1 MHSKKTTVPT
11 CRAALAAAL
20 AAFLAS
26 AAGAVS
32 LGDLKVESAPG
43 EPFDAVLEIHDVD
56 FSVSPL
62 LVRIAPAATYE
73 REGIEP
79 PEAAGSLRLTRDANP
94 GGVRVRVA
102 GDAVPEGR
110 FPLLIELNAGGAVTL
125 RRYEIV
131 SGPEGLR
138 VEPVAESTHL
148 GGALVPLATPD
159 ATPDATPSNAS
170 NGSNASSAASASSEA
185 HAAASSSTAS
195 SSASSTEPKAEKTEK
210 AAAPKPRK
218 KGRYGPRV
226 VREYVALNGFDA
238 HGTFP
243 IRQDMTFWS
252 IAKLYWPRYEGATME
267 QLAVGFLE
275 ANPKAFTQGDLNLL
289 VVGETLVPPSED
301 AVFAIDP
308 EEAFRRMRGPTE
320 AIPLSTRNLAE
331 AQMVSRECAAAVGV
345 AQNAKRDAGGSA
357 LEIAE
362 AGRQVFEEYKAKLA
376 LQREL
381 QGDANAGRPAVLHGG
396 TLSKSLTEG
405 APSEET
411 FPVKTTGEGGAGAS
425 SAGTTSSTAP
435 VTPTEGTSANT
446 TTAPETTAPVDSAAA
461 TSAEPSAEPSTQS
474 SARSSTET
482 AAVSD
487 TTATAPDAASSDTS
501 NTAAS
506 ATTDTTK
513 AGADDASKASATNA
527 EEAAH
532 KKDFLSTLSAVHPA
546 WYLLAAIVLVLLF
559 LLRGRKNG
567 KDADGASAAGGSCSS
582 EGCGSKG
589 PQTVQLQKKVA
600 PTSAAQLKAVEATVG
615 EAVKN
620 GTTAGAM
627 GAGSIAFTEAQMEE
641 DRKKI
646 EARTAEQPWLDPK
659 SDELP
664 PVDEEAMR
672 ATVSEAAIEEAVS
685 KIDLTLPHADARPT
699 VVVTEEE
706 LPTNDYIPPLMPEPV
721 GSEKTAEAEKA
732 EQPEESAKDESS
744 KDEKAADAEGST
756 LVVAVETERDTLQKP
771 VLRPASAVP
780 PSLTGGAL
788 PPESE
793 ARIEAIA
800 KAAAQSVEDIPA
812 PAAAPAKSRTS
823 TRRSR
828 CSAEPKSSV
837 PAAPKAPAPNAK
849 EEALGKSIE
858 AKLKL
863 ANSFVGLG
871 ALQEARELLVEVKKH
886 GTPEQKARAEF
897 LEERIGKA

>member
-1 MHSKKTTVPT
+1 MPVFGREGGAVSSEDFPKSTSRLRKCPGFAASTPFVMHSKKTIVPT
-11 CRAALAAAL
+11 CRAAFSAAL

-56 FSVSPL
+56 LSVSPL

-79 PEAAGSLRLTRDANP
+79 PEAARSLRLTRDANP

-125 RRYEIV
+125 RRYEVV

-138 VEPVAESTHL
+138 VESVAESTRL
-148 GGALVPLATPD
+148 GGAVVPVPIPD
-159 ATPDATPSNAS
+159 ATAAKAS
-170 NGSNASSAASASSEA
+170 SVASSALP
-185 HAAASSSTAS
+185 ASSSP
-195 SSASSTEPKAEKTEK
+195 STEPKAEKVEKIEK
-210 AAAPKPRK
+210 ATAKPRK

-275 ANPKAFTQGDLNLL
+275 ANPEAFMQGDLNLL

-308 EEAFRRMRGPTE
+308 EEAFRRMRGATE

-331 AQMVSRECAAAVGV
+331 AQMVSRECAAAVGA

-357 LEIAE
+357 LEIGE

-381 QGDANAGRPAVLHGG
+381 QGDVNAGKPAVLHGG

-405 APSEET
+405 APSEEP
-411 FPVKTTGEGGAGAS
+411 FPVKSTGEGVASTSNAVTAPITSNIATTPSFVPVSPTGGSDVSVPVESVAAS
-425 SAGTTSSTAP
+425 SAESS
-435 VTPTEGTSANT
+435 
-446 TTAPETTAPVDSAAA
+446 
-461 TSAEPSAEPSTQS
+461 
-474 SARSSTET
+474 
-482 AAVSD
+482 
-487 TTATAPDAASSDTS
+487 AASSV
-501 NTAAS
+501 AS
-506 ATTDTTK
+506 ATAEVPKD
-513 AGADDASKASATNA
+513 SAKNA
-527 EEAAH
+527 EQAADR
-532 KKDFLSTLSAVHPA
+532 KDFLSMLFAVPPA
-546 WYLLAAIVLVLLF
+546 WYLLAVIVVVLLF
-559 LLRGRKNG
+559 LLRGRKS
-567 KDADGASAAGGSCSS
+567 ARGARASSAAGGSCAS
-582 EGCGSKG
+582 EGCGAKG
-589 PQTVQLQKKVA
+589 PQTVQLQKNVA

-627 GAGSIAFTEAQMEE
+627 GVGSIAFTEAQMEE

-685 KIDLTLPHADARPT
+685 KIDLTLPNADARPT

-706 LPTNDYIPPLMPEPV
+706 LPANDYIPPLMPEPV
-721 GSEKTAEAEKA
+721 GSEKT
-732 EQPEESAKDESS
+732 EESEKNEKTVES
-744 KDEKAADAEGST
+744 EGST
-756 LVVAVETERDTLQKP
+756 LVVEVESQRDTLQKP
-771 VLRPASAVP
+771 VLRPASVVP
-780 PSLTGGAL
+780 PSLSGGAL

-812 PAAAPAKSRTS
+812 PAAAPAKSRST

-828 CSAEPKSSV
+828 RSAEPKSSV

-897 LEERIGKA
+897 LEKRIGKA

>member
-148 GGALVPLATPD
+148 GGALVPAATPD
-159 ATPDATPSNAS
+159 AAA
-170 NGSNASSAASASSEA
+170 SNASSASSEVPA
-185 HAAASSSTAS
+185 VASSSS
-195 SSASSTEPKAEKTEK
+195 EPSTEPKAEKTDK
-210 AAAPKPRK
+210 AAAAPKPRK

-331 AQMVSRECAAAVGV
+331 AQMVSRECAAAVGA
-345 AQNAKRDAGGSA
+345 AQNAKRDEGGSA

-425 SAGTTSSTAP
+425 NAETASASAAAA
-435 VTPTEGTSANT
+435 PTEGTSANT
-446 TTAPETTAPVDSAAA
+446 STAPETSAPVDSAAA
-461 TSAEPSAEPSTQS
+461 TSEEPSAEPSIEAAAPS
-474 SARSSTET
+474 EGAASTAT
-482 AAVSD
+482 TT
-487 TTATAPDAASSDTS
+487 TTATEAASSSIAD
-501 NTAAS
+501 
-506 ATTDTTK
+506 ATTDTPK
-513 AGADDASKASATNA
+513 DASEDASKASATNT
-527 EEAAH
+527 EEAAD

-567 KDADGASAAGGSCSS
+567 KASDGASFAGGSCSS
-582 EGCGSKG
+582 DGCGPKG
-589 PQTVQLQKKVA
+589 PQTVQLQKNVA

-641 DRKKI
+641 DRKRI

-672 ATVSEAAIEEAVS
+672 ATVSEVAIEEAVS

-732 EQPEESAKDESS
+732 EKPEESAKDE
-744 KDEKAADAEGST
+744 KADDAEGSN
-756 LVVAVETERDTLQKP
+756 LVVEVETERDTLQKP

-828 CSAEPKSSV
+828 RSSEPKSSV
-837 PAAPKAPAPNAK
+837 PAAPKTSAPNAK

>member
-1 MHSKKTTVPT
+1 MPVFGREGGAVSSEDFPKSTSRLRKCPGFAASTPFVMHSKKTIVPT
-11 CRAALAAAL
+11 CRAAFSAAL

-56 FSVSPL
+56 LSVSPL

-125 RRYEIV
+125 RRYEVV

-138 VEPVAESTHL
+138 VESVAESTRL
-148 GGALVPLATPD
+148 GGAVVPVPIPD
-159 ATPDATPSNAS
+159 ATAAKAS
-170 NGSNASSAASASSEA
+170 SVASSALPASSFP
-185 HAAASSSTAS
+185 
-195 SSASSTEPKAEKTEK
+195 STEPKAEKVEKIEK
-210 AAAPKPRK
+210 ATAKPRK

-238 HGTFP
+238 YGTFP

-275 ANPKAFTQGDLNLL
+275 ANPEVFMQGDLNLL
-289 VVGETLVPPSED
+289 VVGETLVPPSEE

-308 EEAFRRMRGPTE
+308 EEAFRRMRGATE

-331 AQMVSRECAAAVGV
+331 AQMVSRECAAAVGA

-357 LEIAE
+357 LEIGE

-381 QGDANAGRPAVLHGG
+381 QGDVNAGKPAVLHGG

-405 APSEET
+405 APSEEP
-411 FPVKTTGEGGAGAS
+411 FPVKSTGEGVASTSNAVTAPITSNIATTPSFVPVSPTGGSDVSVPVESVAAS
-425 SAGTTSSTAP
+425 SAES
-435 VTPTEGTSANT
+435 
-446 TTAPETTAPVDSAAA
+446 
-461 TSAEPSAEPSTQS
+461 SAEPSVESAAPSET
-474 SARSSTET
+474 SATTSTT
-482 AAVSD
+482 DVAGS
-487 TTATAPDAASSDTS
+487 AASSV
-501 NTAAS
+501 AS
-506 ATTDTTK
+506 ATAEVPK
-513 AGADDASKASATNA
+513 GVAEDAPKDSAKNA
-527 EEAAH
+527 EQAADR
-532 KKDFLSTLSAVHPA
+532 KDFLSMLFAVPPA
-546 WYLLAAIVLVLLF
+546 WYLLAVIVVVLLF
-559 LLRGRKNG
+559 LLRGRKS
-567 KDADGASAAGGSCSS
+567 ARGARASSAAGGSCAS
-582 EGCGSKG
+582 EGCGAKG
-589 PQTVQLQKKVA
+589 PQTVQLQKNVA

-627 GAGSIAFTEAQMEE
+627 GVGSIAFTEAQMEE

-685 KIDLTLPHADARPT
+685 KIDLTLPNADARPT

-706 LPTNDYIPPLMPEPV
+706 LPANDYIPPLMPEPV
-721 GSEKTAEAEKA
+721 GSEKT
-732 EQPEESAKDESS
+732 EESEKNEKTVES
-744 KDEKAADAEGST
+744 EGST
-756 LVVAVETERDTLQKP
+756 LVVEVESQRDTLQKP
-771 VLRPASAVP
+771 VLRPASVVP
-780 PSLTGGAL
+780 PSLSGGAL

-812 PAAAPAKSRTS
+812 PAAAPSKSRST

-828 CSAEPKSSV
+828 RSAEPKSSV
-837 PAAPKAPAPNAK
+837 PAAPKALAPNAK

-897 LEERIGKA
+897 LEKRIGKA

>member
-159 ATPDATPSNAS
+159 ATPDATASNAS

-381 QGDANAGRPAVLHGG
+381 QGDVNAGRPAVLHGG

-411 FPVKTTGEGGAGAS
+411 FPVKTTGEGG
-425 SAGTTSSTAP
+425 SATTSSSAAP
-435 VTPTEGTSANT
+435 VPATPTEGTNANT
-446 TTAPETTAPVDSAAA
+446 TTAPETSASVDAAAA
-461 TSAEPSAEPSTQS
+461 TSAEPSAASSTQASTQS
-474 SARSSTET
+474 STE
-482 AAVSD
+482 
-487 TTATAPDAASSDTS
+487 AASSGTS
-501 NTAAS
+501 NSAAS
-506 ATTDTTK
+506 VTADVTTDASK
-513 AGADDASKASATNA
+513 DAPEDASKASATNT

-567 KDADGASAAGGSCSS
+567 KDSDGASAAGGSCAS

-706 LPTNDYIPPLMPEPV
+706 LPTTDYIPPLMPEPV
-721 GSEKTAEAEKA
+721 GSEKAEK
-732 EQPEESAKDESS
+732 PEESAKDE
-744 KDEKAADAEGST
+744 KTDEKANEKAADAEGST

-828 CSAEPKSSV
+828 RSAEPKSSV

>member
-159 ATPDATPSNAS
+159 ASASSAS
-170 NGSNASSAASASSEA
+170 NGSSASSAASASTEP
-185 HAAASSSTAS
+185 
-195 SSASSTEPKAEKTEK
+195 STEPKADNAVKAEKTEK
-210 AAAPKPRK
+210 AAAAPKPRK

-345 AQNAKRDAGGSA
+345 AQNAKRDAGGTA
-357 LEIAE
+357 LEIVE

-381 QGDANAGRPAVLHGG
+381 QGDVNAGRPAVLHGG

-411 FPVKTTGEGGAGAS
+411 FPVKTTGEGG
-425 SAGTTSSTAP
+425 SATTSSSAAP
-435 VTPTEGTSANT
+435 VPATPTEGTSANAS
-446 TTAPETTAPVDSAAA
+446 TAPETSASVDSAAA

-474 SARSSTET
+474 STPSSTEAAAASDTT
-482 AAVSD
+482 ASTS
-487 TTATAPDAASSDTS
+487 TTATAPDAASSD
-501 NTAAS
+501 AS
-506 ATTDTTK
+506 TDATK
-513 AGADDASKASATNA
+513 NAPEDASKASATNA

-828 CSAEPKSSV
+828 RSAEPKSSV

>member
-131 SGPEGLR
+131 SGPEGLW

-159 ATPDATPSNAS
+159 ATVSNAS
-170 NGSNASSAASASSEA
+170 NGLSASSAASASSEA
-185 HAAASSSTAS
+185 PAAASSSTAS
-195 SSASSTEPKAEKTEK
+195 SSEPKADNAVKAEKTEK
-210 AAAPKPRK
+210 TAAPKPRK

-331 AQMVSRECAAAVGV
+331 AQMVSRECAAAVGA

-381 QGDANAGRPAVLHGG
+381 QGDVNAGRPAVLHGG

-411 FPVKTTGEGGAGAS
+411 FPVKTTGEGGS
-425 SAGTTSSTAP
+425 GTTSSTAP
-435 VTPTEGTSANT
+435 VTPTEGTSANAS
-446 TTAPETTAPVDSAAA
+446 TAPETSAPVDSAAA
-461 TSAEPSAEPSTQS
+461 TSAEPSTQ
-474 SARSSTET
+474 SSTET
-482 AAVSD
+482 AAPTEQAAS
-487 TTATAPDAASSDTS
+487 TSTAAAPDAASSDTS
-501 NTAAS
+501 K
-506 ATTDTTK
+506 DTTK
-513 AGADDASKASATNA
+513 DAPEDASKASATNT
-527 EEAAH
+527 EEAAD
-532 KKDFLSTLSAVHPA
+532 KQDFLSTLSAVHPA

-567 KDADGASAAGGSCSS
+567 KDSDGASAAGGSCSS

-721 GSEKTAEAEKA
+721 GSEKTVEAEKA
-732 EQPEESAKDESS
+732 EKPEASA

-756 LVVAVETERDTLQKP
+756 LVVEVETERDILQKP

-828 CSAEPKSSV
+828 RSAEPKSSV

>member
-159 ATPDATPSNAS
+159 ATVSNAS
-170 NGSNASSAASASSEA
+170 NGSSASSAASASSEA
-185 HAAASSSTAS
+185 PAAASSSTAS
-195 SSASSTEPKAEKTEK
+195 SSEPKADNAVKAEKTEK
-210 AAAPKPRK
+210 TAAPKPRK

-238 HGTFP
+238 HGAFP

-308 EEAFRRMRGPTE
+308 EEAFRRMRGPAE

-331 AQMVSRECAAAVGV
+331 AQMVSRECAAAVGA

-381 QGDANAGRPAVLHGG
+381 QGDVNAGRPAVLHGG

-411 FPVKTTGEGGAGAS
+411 FPVKTTGEGGSGAS
-425 SAGTTSSTAP
+425 NAETASASAAAA
-435 VTPTEGTSANT
+435 PTEGTSANT
-446 TTAPETTAPVDSAAA
+446 STAPETSAPVDSAAA
-461 TSAEPSAEPSTQS
+461 TSAEPSAE
-474 SARSSTET
+474 SSTE
-482 AAVSD
+482 AAAPTEQAASA
-487 TTATAPDAASSDTS
+487 TTTTTTAPDAASSDTS
-501 NTAAS
+501 NTADS
-506 ATTDTTK
+506 ATTDASK
-513 AGADDASKASATNA
+513 DVPEDASKASATNT

-567 KDADGASAAGGSCSS
+567 KDSDGASAAGGSCSS

-589 PQTVQLQKKVA
+589 PQTVQLQRKVA

-672 ATVSEAAIEEAVS
+672 ATVSEAAIEEVVS

-721 GSEKTAEAEKA
+721 GSEKTVEAEKA
-732 EQPEESAKDESS
+732 EKPEASAKDE
-744 KDEKAADAEGST
+744 KTDEKANEKAADAEGST

-812 PAAAPAKSRTS
+812 PAAAPAKSRTT

-828 CSAEPKSSV
+828 RSAEPKSSV

>member
-1 MHSKKTTVPT
+1 MPVFGRGGGAVLSEDFPKSTSRPRFAASTPFVMHSKKTTVPT

-148 GGALVPLATPD
+148 GNALVPAATPD
-159 ATPDATPSNAS
+159 AAT
-170 NGSNASSAASASSEA
+170 SNASSASSEVP
-185 HAAASSSTAS
+185 AAV
-195 SSASSTEPKAEKTEK
+195 SASTEPKADNADKAEKTDK
-210 AAAPKPRK
+210 AAAAPKPRK

-331 AQMVSRECAAAVGV
+331 AQMVSRECAAAVGA

-357 LEIAE
+357 LEIGE

-381 QGDANAGRPAVLHGG
+381 QGDVNAGRPAVLHGG

-411 FPVKTTGEGGAGAS
+411 FPVKTTGEGAS
-425 SAGTTSSTAP
+425 NAETASASAAAA
-435 VTPTEGTSANT
+435 PTEGTSANMSI
-446 TTAPETTAPVDSAAA
+446 APETSAPVDSAAPSEGA
-461 TSAEPSAEPSTQS
+461 ASTS
-474 SARSSTET
+474 
-482 AAVSD
+482 
-487 TTATAPDAASSDTS
+487 TTATTAATEAASSSIAD
-501 NTAAS
+501 
-506 ATTDTTK
+506 ATTDTP
-513 AGADDASKASATNA
+513 
-527 EEAAH
+527 
-532 KKDFLSTLSAVHPA
+532 KDFLSTLSAVHPA

-567 KDADGASAAGGSCSS
+567 KASDGASAAGGSCSS
-582 EGCGSKG
+582 DGCGPKG
-589 PQTVQLQKKVA
+589 PQTVQLQKNVA

-627 GAGSIAFTEAQMEE
+627 GAGAIAFTEAQMEE
-641 DRKKI
+641 DRKRI

-706 LPTNDYIPPLMPEPV
+706 LPANDYIPPLMPEPV
-721 GSEKTAEAEKA
+721 GSEKIAEAEKA
-732 EQPEESAKDESS
+732 EKPEESAKDE
-744 KDEKAADAEGST
+744 KTDDAEGSN

-828 CSAEPKSSV
+828 RSSEPKSSV
-837 PAAPKAPAPNAK
+837 PAVPKTPAPNAK

-897 LEERIGKA
+897 LEERIGKD